1 MLAWPDTHPD
11 PAQLHAFGLGRLV
24 AATMAV
30 IEEHVSFCDSC
41 CEAVKDV
48 SDDNFVALLRD
59 SFSAGPDSRVDGSE
73 PVVDAHANGASQSE
87 HTLGSDGPVPEALAE
102 QSRYRVLQ
110 WLGSGGM
117 GAVYLAEHMVMER
130 RVALKVIRRDLT
142 NDARLVDRFHREVR
156 AAARLSHPNIVAA
169 FDAERAGLTH
179 YLVMEFVE
187 GTDLARWVK
196 ERGPMAVP
204 LACDCVRQA
213 ALGLQHAHEH
223 GMVHR
228 DIKPQNLMLTTR
240 GQIKI
245 LDFGLAR
252 FASEVAPNVVLAD
265 SESSDETPEIGGA
278 SRDQTRA
285 LSMTKSGIVLGTA
298 DYIAP
303 EQADDSNKADQRADI
318 YSLGC
323 TLYYLL
329 TGNPPFPDVNL
340 KEKLLA
346 HAQRQAPAVSEF
358 RMDVPSGLEKIV
370 KRMMAKNPA
379 ERYSE
384 PAAVAAAIA
393 PFVNPAASGSA
404 ATIYSDARI
413 VVATTVAGVALIQ
426 ATPPQYPDE
435 LIRLFQ
441 NQTTAP
447 IPAFLLW
454 VVGSL
459 PCVVMW
465 MLGLLA
471 LRSRRPWPNLRE
483 VATEPGMAACGM
495 AALGMTV
502 AGLLTFLVLTIPG
515 NWHGAPMLLLRLIP
529 MTSYMSAV
537 PVVATWGF
545 LVASGRWR
553 PEPTWIDRVGRVLG
567 CWLIS
572 VVLLTSGGALFW
584 MTAALTALS
593 VVAWMVRRLVSGR
606 RVSSEPIRVA
616 AYAASNVD
624 AQKSCG

>member
-1 MLAWPDTHPD
+1 MVVWPEHHPD
-11 PAQLHAFGLGRLV
+11 PAQLEAFGLGRLDN
-24 AATMAV
+24 AAMAV

-41 CEAVKDV
+41 CEAIRDV
-48 SDDNFVALLRD
+48 SDDRFVSLLRD
-59 SFSAGPDSRVDGSE
+59 SYSTLSEPPAPISAVEAGVDGDSSRFWDLGPGAE
-73 PVVDAHANGASQSE
+73 P
-87 HTLGSDGPVPEALAE
+87 PVPEALAE

-117 GAVYLAEHMVMER
+117 GAVYLAEHQVMER

-142 NDARLVDRFHREVR
+142 NDARLVERFHREVR

-169 FDAERAGLTH
+169 FDAERAGSTH

-187 GTDLARWVK
+187 GTDLARLVK
-196 ERGPMAVP
+196 EQGALAVP

-240 GQIKI
+240 GQIKV

-252 FASEVAPNVVLAD
+252 FASEVVPNVVLAD
-265 SESSDETPEIGGA
+265 PHIFDDASVDSGLGGA
-278 SRDQTRA
+278 REQPPA

-323 TLYYLL
+323 TFYYLL
-329 TGNPPFPDVNL
+329 TGTPPFPDANL

-346 HAQRQAPAVSEF
+346 HAQRQVPPLGEF
-358 RMDVPSGLEKIV
+358 RTDVPHGLEKVIR
-370 KRMMAKNPA
+370 RMMAKDPA
-379 ERYSE
+379 ERYAE
-384 PAAVAAAIA
+384 PADVAAALL
-393 PFVNPAASGSA
+393 PFINPPPAVSGP
-404 ATIYSDARI
+404 TVYSDARI
-413 VVATTVAGVALIQ
+413 VIATTIAGLALIQ

-441 NQTTAP
+441 NQTTAT
-447 IPAFLLW
+447 IPGYLLW
-454 VVGSL
+454 IVGSL

-465 MLGLLA
+465 MLALLA
-471 LRSRRPWPNLRE
+471 LRSRRPWPNLRR
-483 VATEPGMAACGM
+483 VAMEPGVAACGM

-502 AGLLTFLVLTIPG
+502 AGFLTFLVLTIPG

-537 PVVATWGF
+537 PVAATWGF
-545 LVASGRWR
+545 LAATGRWR
-553 PEPTWIDRVGRVLG
+553 PQPTWIDKLGRSLG
-567 CWLIS
+567 FWLIS

-584 MTAALTALS
+584 MTAALTGSFLL
-593 VVAWMVRRLVSGR
+593 AWMTR
-606 RVSSEPIRVA
+606 RVLLGARSLPEEP
-616 AYAASNVD
+616 
-624 AQKSCG
+624 KSATESAPTREAE